1 MRSKAKSALLALLL
15 SLAVGAGW
23 AISQAREAPAGRVPK
38 PAIAPA
44 KGEQCVEPVD
54 FMRRNHMQLLLH
66 QRDRTMHEGIRTK
79 RYSLKGCVECHASPT
94 TGSVAAEQGDFCQ
107 SCHSY
112 AAVKIDCFECHASR
126 PQALAGGA
134 KP

>member
-1 MRSKAKSALLALLL
+1 VRRRVQAALLALFL
-15 SLAVGAGW
+15 SLAIGGGW
-23 AISQAREAPAGRVPK
+23 AVSQEREAPAGRVPK

-44 KGEQCVEPVD
+44 KGEQCVEPVE
-54 FMRRNHMQLLLH
+54 FMRRNHMRVLLH

-79 RYSLKGCVECHASPT
+79 SYSLKGCVECHASLT

-112 AAVKIDCFECHASR
+112 AAVKIDCFECHSSR
-126 PQALAGGA
+126 RQAVAAGA